1 MTLVP
6 DISASLAAY
15 LPQDRVRALARGEP
29 IPHLATGSAL
39 LADLSGFGELTE
51 ALTRARGP
59 RRGIEELTRE
69 INALYDALIAEV
81 ERFGGSVIDFAGD
94 AITCWF
100 DGDQGASLRAV
111 TAAFAMQA
119 AMQRF
124 PRVALKIAV
133 TSGPA
138 RRFVVGDPSLQCWD
152 TLVGHTISRL
162 AAAERLAGPGEIVA
176 DQATHGAVCEDVR
189 ANPRYAED
197 RDPFWVLDGLLHPA
211 SAVPPP
217 SPALMPAAHDLRS
230 WINPAIFL
238 REQSAH
244 GAFLTE
250 LRPTTPLFLRFDGI
264 DFEAEPAAEQLDTFI
279 RQVQAVIRDY
289 EGTLLQLTIGD
300 KGSYLY
306 AAFGAPVAHE
316 DDSRRA
322 VKAALALRRV
332 AGSLPFLKPVQ
343 VGITCGT
350 MRTGAYG
357 GSTRRAYGVLGDEVN
372 LAARLMTHAAPG
384 QILVS
389 QRVHEAISATF
400 ACESLA
406 PVRIK
411 GKADL
416 LPIFAVHRAHAA
428 GVPHLHEPAYA
439 LPMVGRTSEL
449 ETIGERLERTLEG
462 RGQVVAL
469 RAEAGMGKSRLVAE
483 VVRSARERGF
493 VGYAGAAQADGVQ
506 SPYLAWRP
514 IASALFEV
522 DPAAT
527 ASDSISNVERVV
539 QRLAPSRVQTL
550 PLLVSLLPF
559 EIADNDYTRGL
570 EPLNRQSA
578 LRALL
583 EDCLRT
589 AAREAPVLIVL
600 EDLHWLDG
608 GSRTLLEDLAQG
620 LADSRI
626 CFVLAHRPEAPG
638 LAAPG
643 AALPGSES
651 SMRLERMASYTLLE
665 LPELTPDEAAEVLRG
680 KLARLYPA
688 RNAEPSPGWIE
699 RLTTQAQ
706 GNPFYLEELLNY
718 VHDHGLDPFEP
729 ADLGALE
736 LPDSLHTLI
745 LSRIDRLD
753 ERDKV
758 ILRVASVIGRSF
770 RAAWLTDAYPELGD
784 VADIGGALDR
794 LADLD
799 ITPTDP
805 AVIERAHL
813 FKHVITHQATYA
825 SLPFATRAD
834 LHRRFGA
841 HLERQIAAAALHEAA
856 FLDTLVFHYGR
867 AEDEAKE
874 REYLSKATSVALRT
888 STFITAR
895 TYLTRLLELT
905 PAPDPRRTALLL
917 DLGELLAT
925 TGDFP
930 VALTRFEEAR
940 DLAGTDAERARAF
953 WMLAYVRRETGLM
966 QQAYELY
973 AAAVR
978 FARASGDEAI
988 VANALSSAGVC
999 SSKLGKLEEAQAFQE
1014 ESLALARKLGDPALE
1029 LNALQRAGCIL
1040 VARSE
1045 YEQGEAIFLEV
1056 CALAEAT
1063 GERQSLMMALNNL
1076 GWVTDKKREFAR
1088 SREYGRQ
1095 ALALAYELGSQLSIA
1110 LYLINLASDE
1120 LTDGDLTSASS
1131 HLREGCRLALRL
1143 GAMGRVMLAL
1153 RSFSL
1158 ILHAEGRTE
1167 RALEVIGLA
1176 RAHPAWT
1183 HDDQQNTNG
1192 WLEDWAVDSATVEA
1206 AYARGAA
1213 LDWDTTIRE
1222 LLGEEPASA

>member
-1 MTLVP
+1 MTHGP
-6 DISASLAAY
+6 DVSVSLAAY
-15 LPQDRVRALARGEP
+15 LPKDRLRALARGEP
-29 IPHLATGSAL
+29 IPRRATGSAL

-51 ALTRARGP
+51 ALTRARGA

-69 INALYDALIAEV
+69 VNALYEALITEV

-100 DGDQGASLRAV
+100 DGGHDASLRAV
-111 TAAFAMQA
+111 TAAFAMQS

-138 RRFVVGDPSLQCWD
+138 QRFVVGDPSVQCWD
-152 TLVGHTISRL
+152 TLAGHTISRL
-162 AAAERLAGPGEIVA
+162 ATAERLAGPAEIVA
-176 DQATHGAVCEDVR
+176 DQATHRAVCESVR
-189 ANPRYAED
+189 ATPRCTEP
-197 RDPFWVLDGLLHPA
+197 REPFSVLESLMHPA
-211 SAVPPP
+211 PAVPEPV
-217 SPALMPAAHDLRS
+217 PAPMPAAHDLRP

-238 REQSAH
+238 REQGGH

-279 RQVQAVIRDY
+279 RRVQAVIRDY
-289 EGTLLQLTIGD
+289 DGTLLQLTIGD

-316 DDSRRA
+316 DDPRRA
-322 VKAALALRRV
+322 VKAALELRRV
-332 AGSLPFLKPVQ
+332 AESLPFLKPVQ

-389 QRVHEAISATF
+389 QRVHEAIAATF

-406 PVRIK
+406 PARIK
-411 GKADL
+411 GRADL

-428 GVPHLHEPAYA
+428 RVSHLHEPAYA
-439 LPMVGRTSEL
+439 LPMVGRTREL
-449 ETIGERLERTLEG
+449 QTIGERLERALEG
-462 RGQVVAL
+462 KGQVVAV
-469 RAEAGMGKSRLVAE
+469 RADAGMGKSRLVAE

-506 SPYLAWRP
+506 SPYLAWKP

-527 ASDSISNVERVV
+527 ASDSLSSVERVV
-539 QRLAPSRVQTL
+539 RRLAPSRVQAL
-550 PLLVSLLPF
+550 PLLVPLLPF

-570 EPLNRQSA
+570 EPLNRQGV

-583 EDCLRT
+583 EECFRT

-620 LADSRI
+620 LADSRV
-626 CFVLAHRPEAPG
+626 CFFLAHRPEVHG
-638 LAAPG
+638 VAA
-643 AALPGSES
+643 PGSES

-665 LPELTPDEAAEVLRG
+665 LPELTPAEAAEVLRG

-688 RNAEPSPGWIE
+688 RDAAPSPGWIE

-718 VHDHGLDPFEP
+718 VHDHGLDPFDP

-745 LSRIDRLD
+745 LSRIDRLN
-753 ERDKV
+753 EREQI

-770 RAAWLTDAYPELGD
+770 RAAWLTDYFPEGGD
-784 VADIGGALDR
+784 VVTVEAALDR

-799 ITPTDP
+799 ITPIDP

-813 FKHVITHQATYA
+813 FKHVITHQATYE

-834 LHRRFGA
+834 LHERFGA
-841 HLERQIAAAALHEAA
+841 YLERQIAAGTFHEAA

-867 AEDEAKE
+867 AENAAKE

-888 STFITAR
+888 STFTTAR
-895 TYLTRLLELT
+895 TYLVRLLEQT
-905 PAPDPRRTALLL
+905 PAADPRRTALLL

-930 VALTRFEEAR
+930 GALTLFEEAR
-940 DLAGTDAERARAF
+940 DLARTDAERARAF

-988 VANALSSAGVC
+988 VAHALSSAGVC
-999 SSKLGKLEEAQAFQE
+999 SSKLGKLDEAQAFQE

-1045 YEQGEAIFLEV
+1045 LDQGEAIFLEAK
-1056 CALAEAT
+1056 ALAEAS

-1076 GWVTDKKREFAR
+1076 GWVTDNKLEHAR

-1110 LYLINLASDE
+1110 LYLINQAGDE
-1120 LTDGDLTSASS
+1120 LMDGDLTSARS
-1131 HLREGCRLALRL
+1131 HAREGCGLALRL

-1158 ILHAEGRTE
+1158 ILYAEGQSE

-1183 HDDQQNTNG
+1183 HDDQRNVDG
-1192 WLEDWAVDSATVEA
+1192 WLEDWAVDPATAAA

-1222 LLGEEPASA
+1222 LLGEEPASG

>member
-1 MTLVP
+1 MTHGP
-6 DISASLAAY
+6 DVSVSLAAY
-15 LPQDRVRALARGEP
+15 LPQDRLRALARGEP
-29 IPHLATGSAL
+29 IPRRVTGSAL

-51 ALTRARGP
+51 ALTRVRGP

-69 INALYDALIAEV
+69 VNALYDALIAEV

-100 DGDQGASLRAV
+100 DGGQDASLRAV

-138 RRFVVGDPSLQCWD
+138 QRFIVGDPSIQCWD

-162 AAAERLAGPGEIVA
+162 ATAERLAGPAEIVA
-176 DQATHGAVCEDVR
+176 DPATHRAVCESVR
-189 ANPRYAED
+189 ATPRCAEP
-197 RDPFWVLDGLLHPA
+197 REPFSWLTSLMHPA
-211 SAVPPP
+211 SAVPTA
-217 SPALMPAAHDLRS
+217 SPAAMPAAHDLRP
-230 WINPAIFL
+230 WINPAVFL
-238 REQSAH
+238 REQGGH

-264 DFEAEPAAEQLDTFI
+264 DFEAEPAAERLDTFV
-279 RQVQAVIRDY
+279 RRVQAVIREYD
-289 EGTLLQLTIGD
+289 GTLLQLTIGD

-306 AAFGAPVAHE
+306 AAFGAPIAHE

-322 VKAALALRRV
+322 VKAALELRRV
-332 AGSLPFLKPVQ
+332 AESLPFLKPVQ

-350 MRTGAYG
+350 TRTGAYG

-389 QRVHEAISATF
+389 RRVHEAISAAF
-400 ACESLA
+400 ACNALA
-406 PVRIK
+406 PVQIK

-428 GVPHLHEPAYA
+428 QVPHLHEPAYA
-439 LPMVGRTSEL
+439 LPLVGRISEL
-449 ETIGERLERTLEG
+449 QTIGERLERTLEG
-462 RGQVVAL
+462 KGQIVAI

-483 VVRSARERGF
+483 VVRSARARGF
-493 VGYAGAAQADGVQ
+493 VAYAGAAQADGVQ
-506 SPYLAWRP
+506 SPYLAWKP

-527 ASDSISNVERVV
+527 ASDSVSSVERVV
-539 QRLAPSRVQTL
+539 RRLAPSRVHAL
-550 PLLVSLLPF
+550 PLLVPLLPF

-570 EPLNRQSA
+570 EPLNRQGA

-583 EDCLRT
+583 EDSFRT

-620 LADSRI
+620 LTDSRI
-626 CFVLAHRPEAPG
+626 CFVLAYRPEVPG
-638 LAAPG
+638 LAAPSV
-643 AALPGSES
+643 AAPGSES

-665 LPELTPDEAAEVLRG
+665 LPELTPAEAAEVLRG

-688 RNAEPSPGWIE
+688 RDAEPSPGWIE
-699 RLTTQAQ
+699 RLTTRAQ

-718 VHDHGLDPFEP
+718 VHDRGLDPFDP

-736 LPDSLHTLI
+736 LPDSLHALI
-745 LSRIDRLD
+745 LSRIDRLS
-753 ERDKV
+753 EREKI

-770 RAAWLTDAYPELGD
+770 RAAWLTDYYPELGD
-784 VADIGGALDR
+784 VADVGDALDR
-794 LADLD
+794 LAELD
-799 ITPTDP
+799 ITPIDP

-813 FKHVITHQATYA
+813 FKHVITHQATYE
-825 SLPFATRAD
+825 SLPFATRAE
-834 LHRRFGA
+834 LHERFGVY
-841 HLERQIAAAALHEAA
+841 LERQIAAGTFHEAA
-856 FLDTLVFHYGR
+856 LLDTLVFHYGR
-867 AEDEAKE
+867 AENETKE

-895 TYLTRLLELT
+895 TYLTRLLEQT

-930 VALTRFEEAR
+930 GALTLFEEAR
-940 DLAGTDAERARAF
+940 DLARTDAERARAF

-966 QQAYELY
+966 HQAYDLY

-999 SSKLGKLEEAQAFQE
+999 SAKLGKLEEAQAFQE

-1056 CALAEAT
+1056 CALAEAS

-1110 LYLINLASDE
+1110 LYLINQAGDE
-1120 LTDGDLTSASS
+1120 LMDGDLTSARS
-1131 HLREGCRLALRL
+1131 HVREGCRLALRL

-1158 ILHAEGRTE
+1158 IFYAEGKTE
-1167 RALEVIGLA
+1167 RALEVIGMA

-1183 HDDQQNTNG
+1183 HDDQRNTDG
-1192 WLEDWAVDSATVEA
+1192 WLEDWAVDPATLDA

-1222 LLGEEPASA
+1222 LLSDDPANA